1 MKLPDLLYLKSGRIM
16 MSGNPKRIARIFLNE
31 WAKEGYRVLAE
42 ELPFVVNG
50 EVFVGNP
57 MENPDFDVY
66 FVVNPLSKSK
76 AEKERLY
83 QWLEER
89 KDKLILLYEGKY
101 VGDSITRYRIKDFI
115 DYLIAYRWE
124 TVGTEVVKLYR
135 LENGRVTESR
145 ELMRK
150 S

>member
-1 MKLPDLLYLKSGRIM
+1 MKLTDILYLKSGRIM

-31 WAKEGYRVLAE
+31 WAREGYRVLAE

-57 MENPDFDVY
+57 VETPNFDVY
-66 FVVNPLSKSK
+66 FIVNPLSKSK
-76 AEKERLY
+76 EEKERLY
-83 QWLEER
+83 KWLEEER
-89 KDKLILLYEGKY
+89 DKLILLYEGKY
-101 VGDSITRYRIKDFI
+101 VGDSITRYKIKDFI

-135 LENGRVTESR
+135 LEEGKVVESR
-145 ELMRK
+145 ELVRK